1 MHVNLF
7 GKPVQR
13 TECTRQT
20 FTCSKS
26 MILTI
31 QKKSEICL
39 NLTSSRDGTG
49 SIVAEKKLDS
59 SFHETQFLLEGMRK
73 SYIKDASAKKV
84 AY

>member
-1 MHVNLF
+1 MYPANIYLFKVNDTN
-7 GKPVQR
+7 P
-13 TECTRQT
+13 T
-20 FTCSKS
+20 
-26 MILTI
+26 
-31 QKKSEICL
+31 KKSEICL